1 MNVGTVVEFLQKFL
15 NTATE
20 SVAANSGAPY
30 GGGMAGAKFDPISF
44 IKKPQVILRI
54 INLIF
59 SLLVFWNIISVNDDD
74 NGSCPLNKDQ
84 GACSFSTTVGVFAFL
99 ICIFF
104 LLIDARF
111 DNFSNINTR
120 KRAVIIDMGLS
131 GVYAFIW
138 FVTFCY
144 LADAWR
150 KTDDQI
156 AQKVDSSSIRTAI
169 AFSFLSIIT
178 WVIFL

>member
-1 MNVGTVVEFLQKFL
+1 MNIGTVVEFFQKFL
-15 NTATE
+15 KSATE
-20 SVAANSGAPY
+20 SVATESGAAY
-30 GGGMAGAKFDPISF
+30 GGGMAGAAFDPLSF

-54 INLIF
+54 INLVF
-59 SLLVFWNIISVNDDD
+59 SVLVFGSIISVNEDD
-74 NGSCPLNKDQ
+74 NGSCPLNEDP
-84 GACSFSTTVGVFAFL
+84 GACSFSTTIGVLAFL
-99 ICIFF
+99 ICVVF
-104 LLIDARF
+104 LFIDARF

-150 KTDDQI
+150 TTDDQV
-156 AQKVDSSSIRTAI
+156 KERVDSSSINTAI
-169 AFSFLSIIT
+169 LFSFLSIVT
-178 WVIFL
+178 WVIF